1 VALPSD
7 VQALLDE
14 LEPEIRKAFLEA
26 IDRITSQAQLST
38 ITAHLQAGNVDAAI
52 LALRLDPVFFQPL
65 DRAIMEAYYRGGVLA
80 LASLPRIP
88 DPFLVEQRFSA
99 LVDAT
104 FAPKPGDESTPQD

>member
-1 VALPSD
+1 MALPSD

>member
-1 VALPSD
+1 MALPSD

-88 DPFLVEQRFSA
+88 DPFLVEQRFSDLMA
-99 LVDAT
+99 AT
-104 FAPKPGDESTPQD
+104 FEPKAGVGSILED

>member
-1 VALPSD
+1 MALPSD

-14 LEPEIRKAFLEA
+14 LEPEIRKAFTEA

-38 ITAHLQAGNVDAAI
+38 IVSHLQAGNVEAAI

-88 DPFLVEQRFSA
+88 DPFQVERRFSA
-99 LVDAT
+99 LMDAT